1 MSEIGEP
8 QLRRFAPIGT
18 EDSSYAPSVVGVPTD
33 GDQLTY
39 NASIGRWEP
48 ITAASTEQAQ
58 LLAGMAGGS
67 LYANNLYAG

>member
-8 QLRRFAPIGT
+8 QRRNFAPIGT
-18 EDSSYAPSVVGVPTD
+18 QDSSYAPSVVGVPTD

-39 NASIGRWEP
+39 NAATGRWEP
-48 ITAASTEQAQ
+48 GTAESSEQAQ

-67 LYANNLYAG
+67 LYVNNLYAG